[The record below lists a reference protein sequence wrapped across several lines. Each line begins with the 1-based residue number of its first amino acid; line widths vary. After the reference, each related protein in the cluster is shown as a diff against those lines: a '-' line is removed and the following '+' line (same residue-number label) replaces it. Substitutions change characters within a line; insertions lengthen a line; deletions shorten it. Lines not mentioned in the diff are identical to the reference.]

1 MPRSDVKSGRGRDGE
16 RANGGDGQPGRRR
29 GAGSKRATSDA
40 PAPSLPRS
48 PDRNDP
54 AAPAGLLAG
63 IQPTGQGSGAAAR
76 SGRAGA
82 SIGASPGAGG
92 RQPSAPPRRG
102 TPRRPELRL
111 GRVESRALHQ
121 RVADQLRAAIVSGD
135 VAPGTWLREVDV
147 AERVGVSRAPVRE
160 ALRALERDGLI
171 VSYPYRGVQVLGVDV
186 AEAIELFTPL
196 RQTIESYAAR
206 RLIERALGDRG
217 GRETADPNA
226 PRDAP
231 VSSAPAG
238 AMPGATADVHAS
250 GADRLAAVADAMA
263 GTIEALRRAGAAGD
277 AAGVAEADVV
287 FHRTLC
293 CESGLPLVA
302 QLWRLIEPRVERIF
316 QARYAVSDPLD
327 PAYLDQLASTHARV
341 VAALRAHDAAAAS
354 DVLRAHIATGMSNA
368 SAALRSR

>member
-1 MPRSDVKSGRGRDGE
+1 
-16 RANGGDGQPGRRR
+16 
-29 GAGSKRATSDA
+29 
-40 PAPSLPRS
+40 
-48 PDRNDP
+48 
-54 AAPAGLLAG
+54 
-63 IQPTGQGSGAAAR
+63 
-76 SGRAGA
+76 
-82 SIGASPGAGG
+82 
-92 RQPSAPPRRG
+92 
-102 TPRRPELRL
+102 
-111 GRVESRALHQ
+111 
-121 RVADQLRAAIVSGD
+121 
-135 VAPGTWLREVDV
+135 
-147 AERVGVSRAPVRE
+147 
-160 ALRALERDGLI
+160 
-171 VSYPYRGVQVLGVDV
+171 VLGVDV

-206 RLIERALGDRG
+206 RLIERALGERG
-217 GRETADPNA
+217 GCETADPNA

-238 AMPGATADVHAS
+238 ARPGATADVHAS
-250 GADRLAAVADAMA
+250 GADRLAAVANAMA
-263 GTIEALRRAGAAGD
+263 GTIEALRRAGAAG
-277 AAGVAEADVV
+277 VAETDVV